1 MKTIS
6 EIAKLCGVSRQS
18 IYSKINSKALQ
29 GLLTGH
35 MHKNDKGFTVFDD
48 EGVNIISCQFDSQFT
63 VKKESI
69 DCKHDS
75 EIIEVLKEQ
84 IKIKDNRIDSLMNQI
99 DTQLKQ
105 MENMQILLK
114 QEQNTVKLLEEKHT
128 PFINK
133 LFKKKDGSS

>member
-18 IYSKINSKALQ
+18 IYSKVNSKSLQ

-35 MHKNDKGFTVFDD
+35 IHKNDKGFTVFDD
-48 EGVNIISCQFDSQFT
+48 EGVNIISCQYDSQFT
-63 VKKESI
+63 VKNESI
-69 DCKHDS
+69 DCKPDSKLDS
-75 EIIEVLKEQ
+75 EIIEILKEQ
-84 IKIKDNRIDSLMNQI
+84 IKIKDNRIDTLMN
-99 DTQLKQ
+99 Q
-105 MENMQILLK
+105 MENMQVLLK

-133 LFKKKDGSS
+133 FFKKKGTSS